1 MNFQLRKHYIL
12 TTLEQQRSLTVAAVA
27 AHLGT
32 TPITIRRDLAE
43 LESQGLLVRTH
54 GGAVLPSMA
63 RHPVAFARKAAINL
77 PQKTYI
83 CQLAAR
89 QVAEGDTI
97 FIDCGSTTFP
107 LCALIRQLRIRVITN
122 SLPVLFEL
130 VGSAAQVVIAGGEV
144 DAGRQAVHGALAA
157 EHLRR
162 YTFDKAFLGADGLS
176 LSRGLSANGEPEA
189 SISQAVLAGAHRAFL
204 LCDSSKLE
212 QDKYLQFA
220 PLSAIHTL
228 ITDAQADPAVLAR
241 YEEAGLRILS

>member
-1 MNFQLRKHYIL
+1 M
-12 TTLEQQRSLTVAAVA
+12 EQQRSLTVAAVA

-32 TPITIRRDLAE
+32 TPITVRRDLAE

-54 GGAVLPSMA
+54 GGAVLPSVA
-63 RHPVAFARKAAINL
+63 RHPVAFARKAAVNL
-77 PQKTYI
+77 PQKAHI

-107 LCALIRQLRIRVITN
+107 LCALVRHLRIRVITN

-189 SISQAVLAGAHRAFL
+189 SISCRAGRSPPRVPALRFQQAGAGQVLAICPAQHHSHPHYRCPGRPGRAGPLRGSRPAHPA
-204 LCDSSKLE
+204 
-212 QDKYLQFA
+212 
-220 PLSAIHTL
+220 LSGS
-228 ITDAQADPAVLAR
+228 Q
-241 YEEAGLRILS
+241 G